1 LSAQKGDSQRIDR
14 ERGDAQWLL
23 LAYRVPSDPSS
34 NRISVW
40 RDLKR
45 LGAYYPQQAVCIL
58 PGRPEIVEQL
68 TGIRK
73 RVETM
78 EGTSTYLEIPWLP
91 EAQHD
96 DLVNAFKE
104 LAAKEYAEIIEEC
117 ETKFAKE
124 IEFERFRKN
133 YTFEEVEEI
142 RQDLHK
148 IQRWF
153 AAVESRDWFNSPSRN
168 DAERRLKECGVLL
181 DAFEADVF
189 KHTEGAD
196 HYDPPQ

>member
-1 LSAQKGDSQRIDR
+1 MSKSDTPRPKADGR
-14 ERGDAQWLL
+14 ETEPQWLL
-23 LAYRVPSDPSS
+23 LAYRVPSEPSS
-34 NRISVW
+34 NRISIW

-58 PGRPEIVEQL
+58 PGRPEIIEQL
-68 TGIRK
+68 ADIRS

-78 EGTSTYLEIPWLP
+78 EGTSTYLEIPWLA
-91 EAQHD
+91 EDQHD
-96 DLVNAFKE
+96 DLVRTFRD
-104 LAAKEYAEIIEEC
+104 LAAKEYAEIVEEC
-117 ETKFAKE
+117 QTKFVKE

-148 IQRWF
+148 IRRWF
-153 AAVESRDWFNSPSRN
+153 AAVEARDWFDSASHGEAQ
-168 DAERRLKECGVLL
+168 DWLKECAVLL

-189 KHTEGAD
+189 EHTKGTD
-196 HYDPPQ
+196 HYEA

>member
-1 LSAQKGDSQRIDR
+1 MSNVDTAEI
-14 ERGDAQWLL
+14 EPQWLL
-23 LAYRVPSDPSS
+23 LAYRVPSEPSS
-34 NRISVW
+34 NRISIW

-58 PGRPEIVEQL
+58 PGRTEIVEQL
-68 TGIRK
+68 ASIRE

-91 EAQHD
+91 EDQHD
-96 DLVNAFKE
+96 DLIRAFKN
-104 LAAKEYAEIIEEC
+104 LAAKEYAEIVEEC

-153 AAVESRDWFNSPSRN
+153 AAVKARDWFDSPSRN
-168 DAERRLKECGVLL
+168 DAEHWLKECGVLL
-181 DAFEADVF
+181 DAFESDVF
-189 KHTEGAD
+189 DHTEGAD
-196 HYDPPQ
+196 RYDT